1 MGSINEYFECRI
13 YYFGKLN
20 ENFFIRRYNL
30 PYLILQIFST
40 KLLGKRPNIKLKNVT
55 IMHNQPT
62 ETVKL
67 PNSDGQVT
75 VHPQLRSKLPL
86 KKKVRNGKKIKRK
99 HKGKESLN
107 NNVHSPKKSKVS
119 PKKKK
124 RVSAAVGAEENRK
137 KSGEAAAVIE
147 IPPSKV
153 KRSQQSNV
161 SKKKKKKKEVID
173 YSSAQN
179 DQDGK
184 KGLTTVEV
192 VHNPVTPEVTD
203 PVGKVQNWLL
213 KSHHSALPKSKSTPA
228 GLTDKTSR
236 SPHKRPTIRPKTD
249 KSKSHSIGNLP
260 SDKDK
265 VRLQVVYKPP
275 FKFSVKLKKPD
286 KTVPVVKPKSRT
298 AVLVRTVKER
308 EAKFKKNTVKPS
320 EDPVIAA
327 GIATSPLQV
336 NKSTP
341 KQPNPDDI
349 DSNIHTVQSDL
360 EVLLSESEFLFSAD

>member
-1 MGSINEYFECRI
+1 MSVYSKCVV
-13 YYFGKLN
+13 KLCLN
-20 ENFFIRRYNL
+20 IIKF
-30 PYLILQIFST
+30 LQVLST
-40 KLLGKRPNIKLKNVT
+40 KLLGKRPEIKLKPVT

-67 PNSDGQVT
+67 PDPDGQVT

-86 KKKVRNGKKIKRK
+86 KKKVRNGKKIKRQYKSKETVNGKTTSPNK
-99 HKGKESLN
+99 HKA
-107 NNVHSPKKSKVS
+107 S

-124 RVSAAVGAEENRK
+124 RVSAAVSAEETRK
-137 KSGEAAAVIE
+137 KLGDTAAVIE

-153 KRSQQSNV
+153 KRSFQPNIT
-161 SKKKKKKKEVID
+161 KKKKKKKEVID
-173 YSSAQN
+173 YSGAQN

-184 KGLTTVEV
+184 KGLISAEV

-213 KSHHSALPKSKSTPA
+213 KSHNPALPKSKSTPV
-228 GLTDKTSR
+228 GLTDKASR
-236 SPHKRPTIRPKTD
+236 SPHKKPTIRPKTE

-260 SDKDK
+260 NDKDK

-286 KTVPVVKPKSRT
+286 KTTVVKPKTRA
-298 AVLVRTVKER
+298 AVLVKTIKDR
-308 EAKFKKNTVKPS
+308 EPKFKKNTVKPS
-320 EDPVIAA
+320 EEPIVATGIAA
-327 GIATSPLQV
+327 SPLQE
-336 NKSTP
+336 NKSATR
-341 KQPNPDDI
+341 QPTDDI

-360 EVLLSESEFLFSAD
+360 EVLLSESEFLFSGD